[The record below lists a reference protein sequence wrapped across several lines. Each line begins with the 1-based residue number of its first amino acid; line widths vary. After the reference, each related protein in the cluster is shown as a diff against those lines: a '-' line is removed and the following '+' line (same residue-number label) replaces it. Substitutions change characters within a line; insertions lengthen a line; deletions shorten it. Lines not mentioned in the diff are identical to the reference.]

1 MTHLEEQ
8 RQYPAYSDAVRELH
22 SLASHELRRLSMRYA
37 DYFFVSLCNRLP
49 KVNSTN
55 QGVYRLSTMY

>member
-8 RQYPAYSDAVRELH
+8 PQYPAYSDAVRELH

-37 DYFFVSLCNRLP
+37 DYFFVSTKNDDR
-49 KVNSTN
+49 
-55 QGVYRLSTMY
+55 